1 MSPLSK
7 GPFATR
13 SRRAS
18 YAPTAIGLEEAMI
31 LLALRGR
38 LTNETISYLHGLDI
52 ETVRSLSR
60 AAMTKLHTRSRVE
73 LMKAAKAFG

>member
-1 MSPLSK
+1 VSPLSK

-52 ETVRSLSR
+52 ETVRSRSR
-60 AAMTKLHTRSRVE
+60 AIMLLRGTQRADER
-73 LMKAAKAFG
+73 AKAIS

>member
-18 YAPTAIGLEEAMI
+18 YAPTAIGPEEAMI

-38 LTNETISYLHGLDI
+38 LINETISYLHGLDI
-52 ETVRSLSR
+52 ETVRSRSR
-60 AAMTKLHTRSRVE
+60 AIMLLRGTQPS
-73 LMKAAKAFG
+73 